1 MENPVMKRILEEYDK
16 IESNPSDDFM
26 FRKLD
31 WDSYEW
37 QGALRGPSGT
47 EFEGGIYHVL
57 LQFPI
62 EYPWKEPAFIF
73 LTENG
78 SFSIETKT
86 NARLNWDPS
95 RRLRQAFLQLIDLM
109 PDCPDFESDSI
120 EHKEKRRDLARKS
133 RAAAREYGNGE
144 RRKLINKIHQHML
157 RDVPQLQQTREHFP
171 DTEMVNYTNGK
182 FFSQLTEVANRKQQ
196 GAGGYVANVVRNAF
210 NAINSYREEVVLDRV
225 RSTQMES
232 DRSVIVEDK
241 CNIKNSLEKR
251 ILEEYNEIESNPSY
265 DFTCLTQSWNKYEWQ
280 YAIRGPCETEFEDGI
295 YHGMVQFSVGYPS
308 MPPSIVFLTENG
320 CFKIQTSASLKRLPY
335 WQPSCSVR
343 NFLVAVIEEMPSYS
357 NGDLVPV
364 ENNREA
370 RRRLAIN
377 SRAEA
382 PKYGS
387 VERQKLIAEIHE
399 HLLIKTSVPELS
411 PVTSQASNGTGGGLV
426 FNINFIFRDAFNV
439 IFGNT
444 LKSICGNAFGG
455 SNADNIC
462 FFFLSSADTHSY
474 LVQPA

>member
-157 RDVPQLQQTREHFP
+157 RDVPQLQQTRN
-171 DTEMVNYTNGK
+171 T
-182 FFSQLTEVANRKQQ
+182 SLTQRCE
-196 GAGGYVANVVRNAF
+196 
-210 NAINSYREEVVLDRV
+210 EEVVLDRV

-455 SNADNIC
+455 SNADNVGVSNSMNEAPNPMIRILFSVLM
-462 FFFLSSADTHSY
+462 FFFIILFGFWSY
-474 LVQPA
+474 KK